1 MCVDPCG
8 FDGGG
13 RKRWAAATAMVVVSP
28 YHIFVRLR
36 LPLGAEIDFAD
47 FMSVRLGETDFDRGA
62 VVAGSLSSPTT
73 HQPTSPPS
81 NILSSILEKVGSTK
95 SLQTVPAFK
104 ITQSGK

>member
-13 RKRWAAATAMVVVSP
+13 RKSLGGGDGDGCGFSI
-28 YHIFVRLR
+28 IFVRLR

-47 FMSVRLGETDFDRGA
+47 FMSVRLGETDFGRGA